1 MKYLKRYAPFSIN
14 SRPKK
19 KLQRT
24 KRIILY
30 HLIKRKIKSTSLLIS
45 ERTASNTFQPTF
57 TIFLNLYKDT

>member
-1 MKYLKRYAPFSIN
+1 MPPFPLTVA
-14 SRPKK
+14 PKK

-57 TIFLNLYKDT
+57 TIFLNLYEDI